1 MITVIKHML
10 MCPKKRKELARMKK
24 QLNQVTHETINK
36 GDLMDYDGMGDW
48 GRFPPI
54 KKIDQS

>member
-1 MITVIKHML
+1 MIIKAIEKIF
-10 MCPKKRKELARMKK
+10 MCPKKRRQMEQQQEQIKK
-24 QLNQVTHETINK
+24 QLLRYETINK

-54 KKIDQS
+54 KKR

>member
-1 MITVIKHML
+1 ML
-10 MCPKKRKELARMKK
+10 KLFKSIFMCPKKRK
-24 QLNQVTHETINK
+24 QLERKRAKAEWNSIKFETINK

-54 KKIDQS
+54 KK

>member
-1 MITVIKHML
+1 
-10 MCPKKRKELARMKK
+10 MCPKKRK
-24 QLNQVTHETINK
+24 QLERKRAKSEWSSIKFETINK

-54 KKIDQS
+54 KK